1 MSDRRH
7 QGGEEFEIRIRALA
21 DDCAPPIIRL
31 RRVLKSLLR
40 AYGFRCTSARDITPP
55 LPPLAADK
63 NADGSGGTD
72 ER

>member
-1 MSDRRH
+1 MNDHRH
-7 QGGEEFEIRIRALA
+7 QGGERFAIEIVALA

-40 AYGFRCTSARDITPP
+40 VYGFRCTSARDMTPP
-55 LPPLAADK
+55 LPPLPSK

-72 ER
+72 DR